1 MNDNINNHFSIPKKK
16 YIKGGEH
23 EWVSVLLLPAMV
35 TMENC
40 VFVILLCKGLF

>member
-1 MNDNINNHFSIPKKK
+1 MNDNINNHFSIPKKQ

-35 TMENC
+35 SSLKESTNQA
-40 VFVILLCKGLF
+40 L